1 MKQLFPSIIFF
12 IAAALIAQAQTTR
25 EMQLTLD
32 DAIAMAR
39 VRSVDAAEALDELR
53 SSYWEWR
60 SFRAEQLPEL
70 TFKATAPSYAKQYS
84 SYMNE
89 DGSYSFV
96 GTNSL
101 QASGQLS
108 VTQNIPLTG
117 GKVSLNSSLDFLRQY
132 EGNTGNRFMSIPLA
146 LSLTQPLFG
155 VNTMKWDRRIE
166 PVR

>member
-60 SFRAEQLPEL
+60 SFRAEQLP
-70 TFKATAPSYAKQYS
+70 
-84 SYMNE
+84 
-89 DGSYSFV
+89 
-96 GTNSL
+96 
-101 QASGQLS
+101 
-108 VTQNIPLTG
+108 
-117 GKVSLNSSLDFLRQY
+117 
-132 EGNTGNRFMSIPLA
+132 
-146 LSLTQPLFG
+146 
-155 VNTMKWDRRIE
+155 
-166 PVR
+166 

>member
-70 TFKATAPSYAKQYS
+70 TFKATAPSYAKQ
-84 SYMNE
+84 
-89 DGSYSFV
+89 
-96 GTNSL
+96 
-101 QASGQLS
+101 
-108 VTQNIPLTG
+108 
-117 GKVSLNSSLDFLRQY
+117 
-132 EGNTGNRFMSIPLA
+132 
-146 LSLTQPLFG
+146 
-155 VNTMKWDRRIE
+155 
-166 PVR
+166 